1 MTDRDSFR
9 RVEELFARAVTLE
22 PAEREAFLADAC
34 AGDSELRLSVE
45 AMLRADASASDRL
58 ERGPGVPAAEVLTQ
72 GVWRDPERVAGY
84 RIIRRLGAGGMGVV
98 YEAEQERPA
107 RRVALKLLRAER
119 LTESGVRRMEFEG
132 EVLGRLAH
140 PGIATVYEAGVCEQ
154 GGVARPFVAM
164 ELVEGVSVTEFVQ
177 QTGMEVRDT
186 LALFAEICDAA
197 HHAHQR
203 GVIHRDLKPA
213 NILVTGDGCPKIV
226 DFGIARDVG
235 VGADAGVTHTGQ
247 LLGTLAYMAPERL
260 SGGAPS
266 DARGD
271 LYSLGVVLFELLAG
285 RLPHEFGVGGGENG
299 VGVGAASLTEAIR
312 CVTEVDAPALGRL
325 DPALRG
331 DVEVVV
337 ATALAR
343 DPRRRY
349 ASAAA
354 MGEDLR
360 RLLDD
365 LPILARRPSTVYQVR
380 KFARRNRGLVAA
392 GAVVALGVLAG
403 AGGIVVGFGEAV
415 EQRRLAEQ
423 RADDARVAQEAAEA
437 ERARAEQSAQ
447 MKEAI
452 IGFVNMDL
460 LGQAARERM
469 GRDVTVKQAVDA
481 AAVSLDD
488 RFEEALHVRAAV
500 RNSVAGIYDSL
511 SEYEAAEAQYLRAIE
526 EFTQSLGEDA
536 DLTDH
541 ARQDLGRM
549 YRRLS
554 RLDDAA
560 AILGPL
566 YERYRD
572 RYGPK
577 YERTLRALIDVAQI
591 NADMGGFDVS
601 FELLDRFDADRAG
614 VFEDDSSVAMRALEA
629 RGSNHFQLRQF
640 EKAAEAFAKVA
651 EFRERDPEHPND
663 ELTPLANLAASYEGL
678 GRYDEAE
685 PIYRKVLAIEMALG
699 GPDNLDTLATAHNL
713 AFLLE
718 SMGRYE
724 EAEPIYR
731 DTLERCARVLGPSH
745 EGTLSCMTG
754 LASLLR
760 NTDRNDE
767 AKVILEEAWGLAVG
781 AYGIDSPMSAYV
793 GGSLGVVCGEVGED
807 ARAVEVLG
815 PVIASTGQMLGPD
828 HPRVAQLLLASGRS
842 KWRIGL
848 RAEGREEIAQAR
860 AALAAAEGA
869 DSPSVARA
877 DSLLAQID
885 AASDVDP

>member
-1 MTDRDSFR
+1 MTDRDFFQ
-9 RVEELFARAVTLE
+9 RVERLFARAVALG
-22 PAEREAFLADAC
+22 PQDREALLNEAC
-34 AGDSELRLSVE
+34 AGDSALRSSVE
-45 AMLRADASASDRL
+45 AMLRADASGSDRL
-58 ERGPGVPAAEVLTQ
+58 KRGPGVPAAEVLAE
-72 GVWRDPERVAGY
+72 GVWRDPERIAGY
-84 RIIRRLGAGGMGVV
+84 RIVRRLGAGGMGVV

-140 PGIATVYEAGVCEQ
+140 PGIATVYEAGVWEQ

-164 ELVEGVSVTEFVQ
+164 ELVDGVPITEFVRQ
-177 QTGMEVRDT
+177 AGMGVREI
-186 LALFAEICDAA
+186 LSLFAEVCDAV

-213 NILVTGDGCPKIV
+213 NILVTTDGRPKIV
-226 DFGIARDVG
+226 DFGIARDATTA
-235 VGADAGVTHTGQ
+235 ADAGVTHTGQ

-260 SGGAPS
+260 SGGALS

-271 LYSLGVVLFELLAG
+271 LYSLGVVLFELLAR
-285 RLPHEFGVGGGENG
+285 RLPHEFAGEGDVG
-299 VGVGAASLTEAIR
+299 GVGAASLTEAIR
-312 CVTEVDAPALGRL
+312 RVTEIDAPALGRL

-343 DPRRRY
+343 DPARRY

-360 RLLDD
+360 RLLED

-392 GAVVALGVLAG
+392 GAVVTLGVLAG
-403 AGGIVVGFGEAV
+403 VGGIVVGFGEAV
-415 EQRRLAEQ
+415 EQRRLAER
-423 RADDARVAQEAAEA
+423 RANDARVAQEAAEA
-437 ERARAEQSAQ
+437 ERARAERNTQ

-488 RFEEALHVRAAV
+488 RFEQALQVRAAV

-536 DLTDH
+536 ELTDQ

-554 RLDDAA
+554 RLHEAA
-560 AILGPL
+560 AIMGPL

-572 RYGPK
+572 RYGPRD
-577 YERTLRALIDVAQI
+577 ERTLRALIDVAQI
-591 NADMGGFDVS
+591 NADMGGFDIS

-614 VFEDDSSVAMRALEA
+614 VFDDDSSVAMRALEA
-629 RGSNHFQLRQF
+629 RGMNHFQLRQF
-640 EKAAEAFAKVA
+640 VQAAEAFAKVA
-651 EFRERDPEHPND
+651 EFRERDPENPND

-685 PIYRKVLAIEMALG
+685 PIYRRVLAIETALG
-699 GPDNLDTLATAHNL
+699 GPDNLETLATAHNL

-718 SMGRYE
+718 SMGRHE
-724 EAEPIYR
+724 EAEPLYR

-760 NTDRNDE
+760 NTDRNEE
-767 AKVILEEAWGLAVG
+767 AKAILEEAWSLAVD
-781 AYGIDSPMSAYV
+781 AYGIDSPMSSYV
-793 GGSLGVVCGEVGED
+793 GGNLGLVCGEVGED

-842 KWRIGL
+842 KWRIGQKV
-848 RAEGREEIAQAR
+848 EGRAEIAQAR

-885 AASDVDP
+885 AASDPDP

>member
-1 MTDRDSFR
+1 MTEADRFR
-9 RVEELFARAVTLE
+9 RVEAIFERAVGLGPGERAVFLE
-22 PAEREAFLADAC
+22 EACGGDA
-34 AGDSELRLSVE
+34 ELRASVE
-45 AMLRADASASDRL
+45 ALLHADTGSSQRL
-58 ERGPGVPAAEVLTQ
+58 ERGPGPIAGEAFDAAL
-72 GVWRDPERVAGY
+72 WRDPERVAGY
-84 RIIRRLGAGGMGVV
+84 RIVRRLGAGGMGIV

-119 LTESGVRRMEFEG
+119 LSEQGVRRMEFEG
-132 EVLGRLAH
+132 ELLGRLSH
-140 PGIATVYEAGVCEQ
+140 PGIATVYEAGVSDV

-164 ELVEGVSVTEFVQ
+164 ELVEGVPITEFVR
-177 QTGMEVRDT
+177 QTGLGVRET
-186 LALFAEICDAA
+186 LALFVEVCDAA

-213 NILVTGDGCPKIV
+213 NILVGADGRPKIV

-260 SGGAPS
+260 SGGAAS

-285 RLPHEFGVGGGENG
+285 RPPHEFGQEGVVGG
-299 VGVGAASLTEAIR
+299 GAASLTEAIR
-312 CVTEVDAPALGRL
+312 RVTEVDAPALGRL

-343 DPRRRY
+343 DPGRRY

-365 LPILARRPSTVYQVR
+365 LPILARRPSTAYQVR

-392 GAVVALGVLAG
+392 GMVLAFGVVAGV
-403 AGGIVVGFGEAV
+403 GGIVLGFGEAV
-415 EQRRLAEQ
+415 SQRRLAEK
-423 RADDARVAQEAAEA
+423 RADEARVAQEAAEA
-437 ERARAEQSAQ
+437 ERARAEQSVA

-488 RFEEALHVRAAV
+488 WFEDALQVRAAV

-526 EFTQSLGEDA
+526 EFTESLGEDA
-536 DLTDH
+536 ELTDQ

-554 RLDDAA
+554 RLDEAA
-560 AILGPL
+560 AIMGPL

-577 YERTLRALIDVAQI
+577 DERTLRALIDVAQI
-591 NADMGGFDVS
+591 NADMGGFELS
-601 FELLDRFDADRAG
+601 FELLERFDADRAG
-614 VFEDDSSVAMRALEA
+614 VFDDDSSVAMRALEA
-629 RGSNHFQLRQF
+629 RGMNHFQLRQF
-640 EKAAEAFAKVA
+640 EQAAEAFAKVA
-651 EFRERDPEHPND
+651 EFRERDPENPND

-685 PIYRKVLAIEMALG
+685 PIYRKVLAIETALG
-699 GPDNLDTLATAHNL
+699 GPDNLETLATAHNL

-718 SMGRYE
+718 SMGRHE

-760 NTDRNDE
+760 NTDRNEE
-767 AKVILEEAWGLAVG
+767 AKAILEEAWGVSVAT
-781 AYGIDSPMSAYV
+781 YGVDSPMSSYV
-793 GGSLGVVCGEVGED
+793 GGNLGLVCGEVGED

-815 PVIASTGQMLGPD
+815 PVIASNERMLGPD

-842 KWRIGL
+842 KWRIGQE
-848 RAEGREEIAQAR
+848 AEGRAEIARAR

-885 AASDVDP
+885 AASDGAP

>member
-1 MTDRDSFR
+1 MTDRDHFR
-9 RVEELFARAVTLE
+9 RVEELFAWAVGLG
-22 PAEREAFLADAC
+22 ASERDALLNEAC
-34 AGDSELRLSVE
+34 AGDAAMRGAVE
-45 AMLRADASASDRL
+45 AMLRADACASDRL
-58 ERGPGVPAAEVLTQ
+58 ERGPGVPAAEVLRQ
-72 GVWRDPERVAGY
+72 GAWRDPERVAGY
-84 RIIRRLGAGGMGVV
+84 RIVRRLGAGGMGVV

-140 PGIATVYEAGVCEQ
+140 PGIATVYEAGVWEQ

-164 ELVEGVSVTEFVQ
+164 ELVEGVSITEFVRRA
-177 QTGMEVRDT
+177 GMGVRET
-186 LALFAEICDAA
+186 LALFAEVCDAA

-213 NILVTGDGCPKIV
+213 NILIGADGRPKIV
-226 DFGIARDVG
+226 DFGIARDTA
-235 VGADAGVTHTGQ
+235 VGADGGVTHTGQ

-260 SGGAPS
+260 SGGTPS

-271 LYSLGVVLFELLAG
+271 LYSLGVVLYELLSG
-285 RLPHEFGVGGGENG
+285 RLPHEFGGEG
-299 VGVGAASLTEAIR
+299 TGEAGSLTEAIR
-312 CVTEVDAPALGRL
+312 LVTQVDAPALGRI

-331 DVEVVV
+331 DVEVVA

-343 DPRRRY
+343 DPGRRY

-360 RLLDD
+360 RVLDD
-365 LPILARRPSTVYQVR
+365 LPILARRPSTVYQIR

-392 GAVVALGVLAG
+392 GVVVALGVCAG
-403 AGGIVVGFGEAV
+403 VGGIVFGFGEAL
-415 EQRRLAEQ
+415 EQRRLAED
-423 RADDARVAQEAAEA
+423 RADDARAAQETAEA
-437 ERARAEQSAQ
+437 ERARAEQNSR
-447 MKEAI
+447 MMEEV

-469 GRDVTVKQAVDA
+469 GRDVTVKAAVDA
-481 AAVSLDD
+481 AASTLDG
-488 RFEEALHVRAAV
+488 RFSEALEVRAAV

-511 SEYEAAEAQYLRAIE
+511 SEYEAAETQFLRAID
-526 EFTQSLGEDA
+526 EFSRSLGEDA
-536 DLTDH
+536 ELTH
-541 ARQDLGRM
+541 QARQDLGRM

-554 RLDDAA
+554 RLDEAA

-566 YERYRD
+566 YERCRD
-572 RYGPK
+572 LYGPK
-577 YERTLRALIDVAQI
+577 DERTLRALIDVAQI
-591 NADMGGFDVS
+591 NADMGSVDLAFD
-601 FELLDRFDADRAG
+601 LLDRFDADRAG
-614 VFEDDSSVAMRALEA
+614 VFEDDTSVAMRALDA
-629 RGSNHFQLRQF
+629 RGSLHFQLRRF
-640 EKAAEAFAKVA
+640 EQAAEAFAVVA
-651 EFRERDPEHPND
+651 GFRERDQEHPND

-678 GRYDEAE
+678 GRYEEAE
-685 PIYRKVLAIEMALG
+685 PIYRKVLAIETALG
-699 GPDNLDTLATAHNL
+699 GPDNLETLATAHNL

-718 SMGRYE
+718 SMGRHA

-760 NTDRNDE
+760 DTDRNEE
-767 AKVILEEAWGLAVG
+767 ARVILEEAWGLATQT
-781 AYGIDSPMSAYV
+781 YGVDSPMSSYV
-793 GGSLGVVCGEVGED
+793 GGNLGLVCGEVGED

-815 PVIASTGQMLGPD
+815 PVIASTEQMLGPD

-842 KWRIGL
+842 KWRIG
-848 RAEGREEIAQAR
+848 RQAEGRGEIARAR
-860 AALAAAEGA
+860 AALAAAEGE

-885 AASDVDP
+885 AASDGGP